1 VIVRAWPQHLQ
12 RRKKHRFRALLQQKR
27 PSRLWSKN
35 GSKYP
40 PFCAVRRIKSTDM
53 SSAASS
59 LLEVMRQD
67 NVQLSKFMLI
77 LSNHVSERN
86 KV

>member
-1 VIVRAWPQHLQ
+1 MSSYSM
-12 RRKKHRFRALLQQKR
+12 F
-27 PSRLWSKN
+27 
-35 GSKYP
+35 P

-59 LLEVMRQD
+59 LLEGMRQH
-67 NVQLSKFMLI
+67 NVQLGKFMLI